1 MKQVA
6 RGQAKMAFVVSGICL
21 VAALTLYVMAF
32 QMLAELP
39 NAFVLQT
46 ANLLILAGLTA
57 LLSGFHAHTAVLAA
71 DERAEA
77 DGAPKQDDMFGE
89 GIDAGQR
96 RQRALSQFE
105 KGVIPVILLGFS
117 ALEVVLAVFVL
128 RGVKP
133 VEMLALRDANLGA
146 VLPVAATCV
155 ALALLV
161 FFVGKYCVGA
171 AYGNEQVFLRPVA
184 AVALGMAGV
193 AVGTAVVAALVYSG
207 YPVWAVYWAR
217 LTCWLALVLAVER
230 ILVWV
235 VELYRPKRSNE
246 TSRPVYESRLL
257 GLFSQPHGPMATL
270 AEIVEY
276 QFGFKLSTT
285 ALLIFG
291 QRRLLPFLAVQVMAL
306 MLLTSLVHVQT
317 FEKGLAERW
326 GSDEIAEL
334 EPGLHVCLP
343 WPMTRVTRVPVA
355 RASIVE
361 IGNEGG
367 RALPAIEAVE
377 GVTLWGDS
385 RQRLALCRSRDAN
398 SANLATVSL
407 AVSLSTQTPLACSE
421 PERVQRALA
430 ERALTH
436 FLLEHEIV
444 DLLSADLRSS
454 QAALVAAMNQEGE
467 AMGTGVAVDWV
478 AIRRL
483 QPPAAVASAFDGVL
497 RAGQKA
503 REAIAEARQVT
514 SEYEATAESEA
525 NQMVAEATAET
536 IRTRKLAEVEVANF
550 RRQLAVYRAHPE
562 LYTTREHM
570 ALLETWL
577 ADVNKVVLAKRSM
590 REVISLDLKQQT
602 DLLGPLED

>member
-1 MKQVA
+1 M
-6 RGQAKMAFVVSGICL
+6 
-21 VAALTLYVMAF
+21 
-32 QMLAELP
+32 
-39 NAFVLQT
+39 
-46 ANLLILAGLTA
+46 
-57 LLSGFHAHTAVLAA
+57 
-71 DERAEA
+71 
-77 DGAPKQDDMFGE
+77 
-89 GIDAGQR
+89 
-96 RQRALSQFE
+96 
-105 KGVIPVILLGFS
+105 
-117 ALEVVLAVFVL
+117 
-128 RGVKP
+128 
-133 VEMLALRDANLGA
+133 
-146 VLPVAATCV
+146 
-155 ALALLV
+155 
-161 FFVGKYCVGA
+161 
-171 AYGNEQVFLRPVA
+171 
-184 AVALGMAGV
+184 
-193 AVGTAVVAALVYSG
+193 
-207 YPVWAVYWAR
+207 
-217 LTCWLALVLAVER
+217 
-230 ILVWV
+230 
-235 VELYRPKRSNE
+235 
-246 TSRPVYESRLL
+246 
-257 GLFSQPHGPMATL
+257 
-270 AEIVEY
+270 
-276 QFGFKLSTT
+276 
-285 ALLIFG
+285 
-291 QRRLLPFLAVQVMAL
+291 
-306 MLLTSLVHVQT
+306 
-317 FEKGLAERW
+317 
-326 GSDEIAEL
+326 
-334 EPGLHVCLP
+334 
-343 WPMTRVTRVPVA
+343 
-355 RASIVE
+355 
-361 IGNEGG
+361 
-367 RALPAIEAVE
+367 
-377 GVTLWGDS
+377 TLWGDS